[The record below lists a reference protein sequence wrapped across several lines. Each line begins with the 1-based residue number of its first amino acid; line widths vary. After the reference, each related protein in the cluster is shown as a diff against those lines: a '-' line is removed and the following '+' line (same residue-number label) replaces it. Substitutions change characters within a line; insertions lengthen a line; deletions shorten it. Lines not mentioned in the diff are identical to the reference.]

1 MKIYAGAVA
10 VGCVAALAA
19 GGTAWAASGEP
30 NERPPTKLW
39 SEFPLVPPAPPA
51 AGGVAGVRAE
61 ARRPAPVPAQID
73 LSDGDSPVPSGLWVA
88 FIAANA
94 LFLGGAALL
103 IIRARARRLATA
115 PAGRPGAARPRASRP
130 HTNGLPP
137 LAAARSAVGAVCA
150 IAVWPSVAGS
160 RFCAL
165 SGNGRALPVALSP
178 PFEGNPLDETDEA
191 RRALDELLGVLSAAG
206 WEPSG
211 RGEEWFELRFRRA
224 IR

>member
-1 MKIYAGAVA
+1 MRVYAGAVA
-10 VGCVAALAA
+10 VGCVAALAL
-19 GGTAWAASGEP
+19 GGTAWAASGTP
-30 NERPPTKLW
+30 NERPPKKLW

-73 LSDGDSPVPSGLWVA
+73 PTDGGSGVPRSLLLA
-88 FIAANA
+88 FLAANA
-94 LFLGGAALL
+94 LWLGGAAVL

-115 PAGRPGAARPRASRP
+115 ASRTGAARPRASRP

-137 LAAARSAVGAVCA
+137 LPEARSAVGAVCA
-150 IAVWPSVAGS
+150 ITVRPSVAGS
-160 RFCAL
+160 RFYAL
-165 SGNGRALPVALSP
+165 SGNGTALPVALSP
-178 PFEGNPLDETDEA
+178 PFEGNPLDETEEA

-211 RGEEWFELRFRRA
+211 HGEEWFELRFRR
-224 IR
+224 RD